1 MTAAVETERGGTSG
15 NKEINRPVLRVYEQ
29 ERGMRVEGWMEEK
42 RGAGGRSGAEKREK
56 DDG

>member
-1 MTAAVETERGGTSG
+1 METERGGTSG